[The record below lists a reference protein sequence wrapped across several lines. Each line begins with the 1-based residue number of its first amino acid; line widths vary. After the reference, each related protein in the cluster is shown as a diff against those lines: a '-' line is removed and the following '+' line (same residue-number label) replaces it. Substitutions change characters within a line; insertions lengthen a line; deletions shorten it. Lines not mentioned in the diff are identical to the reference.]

1 MNQDVVRYLQVEIA
15 DVSQQIFSGRCISVV
30 APAALGEVCILPRHT
45 PFLSK
50 LIPGEVKI
58 LTDQDDT
65 QYFYVSGGYLEVA
78 DSKVT
83 VLADQM
89 LRSNEIDREAALQ
102 AQHHAEETLKKS
114 HLFSERDRAKLEL
127 VKALAQL
134 RVLEH
139 VNITKLH
146 KGRK

>member
-1 MNQDVVRYLQVEIA
+1 MTREEKRYLTVEIA
-15 DVSQQIFSGRCISVV
+15 DVSQQIFSGRCVSIV
-30 APAALGEVCILPRHT
+30 APAAWGEVCILPRHT

-50 LIPGEVKI
+50 LTPGEVK
-58 LTDQDDT
+58 LRTDQDES

-78 DSKVT
+78 DSTVT

-89 LRSNEIDREAALQ
+89 LRSDQIDQEAA
-102 AQHHAEETLKKS
+102 AAARRHAEETLKTS
-114 HLFSERDRAKLEL
+114 HLFTERDQAKLEL

-139 VNITKLH
+139 VTLAKLA
-146 KGRK
+146 KGRS